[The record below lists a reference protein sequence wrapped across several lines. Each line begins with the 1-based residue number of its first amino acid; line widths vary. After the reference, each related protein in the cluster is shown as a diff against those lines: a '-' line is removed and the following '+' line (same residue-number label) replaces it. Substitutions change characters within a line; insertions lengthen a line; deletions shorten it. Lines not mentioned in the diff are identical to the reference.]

1 MDPKTCAR
9 EKEFPHCCA
18 TFYMQQHLWLA
29 IEMLFTGCL
38 QNKGTSFSSSMHNDN
53 FTDLIGVRDITL
65 LVETGMMFI
74 GPIVMS
80 DKGGLVCVI
89 LTI

>member
-1 MDPKTCAR
+1 
-9 EKEFPHCCA
+9 
-18 TFYMQQHLWLA
+18 
-29 IEMLFTGCL
+29 
-38 QNKGTSFSSSMHNDN
+38 MHNDN